1 MSFFSFQAMSL
12 KNKIFFSTLAV
23 IMVISVIIA
32 LLARWILISGLSSEL
47 ELRGVAVARSISE
60 RAGGH
65 LLDKDYPALL
75 SLLFEETRLRE
86 RQHMINYVFVTDREN
101 AVLAHTF
108 TRPFPDRL
116 RHVNPI
122 PVRAEKSVRL
132 LRINSSPAY
141 DIGVPVREGIYRIGS
156 VHVGLNKTHIDSL
169 VAKLRF
175 MFLGFISAVIV
186 IIFGI
191 SHRLAQ
197 YITSPVTKLIAISDE
212 LSKGNFDVPIHL
224 GPQQGGWDMSDCP
237 AFQDANVPCW
247 HFDDQVPG
255 RAQDG
260 EMHHGPLGKC
270 RECTFYRRRSGD
282 EVIQLADSYI
292 NMVWSIRLY
301 RRRLQESEGKY
312 RSLFNS
318 GPDPIFVVD
327 CSDYTILDANP
338 RSEEL
343 YNYSKKD
350 LVGLFFPDLC
360 PDSAREF
367 MDMFDEKTGQDGC
380 IYFPK
385 ILQYKRGRKPF
396 YVNIHACPI
405 SYRGR
410 RAVILAATD
419 ITEMMEKDAQL
430 IQASKMKTLGE
441 MSAGIAHELNQPLNA
456 IKMSSE
462 YLVMIAESGRRVG
475 EEKLLDLFGD
485 ISVQVD
491 RATEI
496 INNLRAFG
504 RKATLRREQIDINAP
519 IRGVLSILGKQFMLQ
534 DIDFRLELGESL
546 PLVVAHD
553 NRLQQVFF
561 NILTN
566 ARDAIR
572 ERQSKSGT
580 EFSGMIRIRT
590 TGGAGQVT
598 VSISDN
604 GSGIPFHV
612 RDKIFEPFFTTKE
625 SGQGMGLGLA
635 ICMGIIKDYKGSVEI
650 GDSSAGGTEFKIYFP
665 GTESGPGRT
674 VDDKGQQHGK
684 DSGYR

>member
-1 MSFFSFQAMSL
+1 MKIPEFQSMSL

-23 IMVISVIIA
+23 IMIISVIIA

-60 RAGGH
+60 RAGEH
-65 LLDKDYPALL
+65 LLDKDYPSLL

-86 RQHMINYVFVTDREN
+86 RQHMINYVFVTDRGGG
-101 AVLAHTF
+101 VLAHTF

-116 RHVNPI
+116 RLVNVI
-122 PVRAEKSVRL
+122 PAGDEKSVRL
-132 LRINSSPAY
+132 LRLDGRPAY
-141 DIGVPVREGIYRIGS
+141 DIAVPIREEIYRIGS

-212 LSKGNFDVPIHL
+212 LSKGNFDVSIDL
-224 GPQQGGWDMSDCP
+224 GPKEGGWDMSDCP

-247 HFDDQVPG
+247 HFDDLAG
-255 RAQDG
+255 RKSATSGAQ
-260 EMHHGPLGKC
+260 PVLGTC
-270 RECTFYRRRSGD
+270 RECSFYRKRSGD

-327 CSDYTILDANP
+327 CSDYVILDANP
-338 RSEEL
+338 RAEEL
-343 YNYSKKD
+343 YEYEKKD
-350 LVGLFFPDLC
+350 LVGMSFLDLSPDNTTEL
-360 PDSAREF
+360 
-367 MDMFDEKTGQDGC
+367 MDMFDEKTDQTGC

-385 ILQYKRGRKPF
+385 IIQYKNGQKPF
-396 YVNIHACPI
+396 YVNVHACPI
-405 SYRGR
+405 SYRGH

-456 IKMSSE
+456 IKMGSE
-462 YLVMIAESGRRVG
+462 YLAMIAESGSGASQEQLR
-475 EEKLLDLFGD
+475 ELLDD
-485 ISVQVD
+485 ISAQVD
-491 RATEI
+491 RATDI

-504 RKATLRREQIDINAP
+504 RKASLRRESLDINAP

-534 DIDFRLELGESL
+534 DIDFQMELGEHL
-546 PLVVAHD
+546 PPVLAHD

-566 ARDAIR
+566 AGDAVR
-572 ERQSKSGT
+572 ERKAQRPDSGP
-580 EFSGMIRIRT
+580 GLIGIRT
-590 TGGAGQVT
+590 SAERGAVT
-598 VSISDN
+598 VTISDN
-604 GSGIPFHV
+604 GTGIPAHV

-635 ICMGIIKDYKGSVEI
+635 ISMGIIRDYKGEVEI
-650 GDSSAGGTEFKIYFP
+650 ADSKTGGTEFLVRFP
-665 GTESGPGRT
+665 VAG
-674 VDDKGQQHGK
+674 
-684 DSGYR
+684 

>member
-1 MSFFSFQAMSL
+1 MNIPSFQAMSL

-23 IMVISVIIA
+23 IMIISVIIA

-60 RAGGH
+60 RAGEH

-75 SLLFEETRLRE
+75 GLLFEETRLRE
-86 RQHMINYVFVTDREN
+86 RQHMINYVFVTDRDN

-116 RHVNPI
+116 RRINLI
-122 PVRAEKSVRL
+122 PARAEKSVRL
-132 LRINSSPAY
+132 LRINGSPAY
-141 DIGVPVREGIYRIGS
+141 DIGVPIKEGIYRIGS

-212 LSKGNFDVPIHL
+212 LSKGNFDVSIDL
-224 GPQQGGWDMSDCP
+224 GPKQGGWDMSDCP

-247 HFDDQVPG
+247 HFDEQGSGTPQEKG
-255 RAQDG
+255 AQQA
-260 EMHHGPLGKC
+260 MLGKC
-270 RECTFYRRRSGD
+270 RECSFYRRRSGD

-318 GPDPIFVVD
+318 GPDPIFVVN

-343 YNYSKKD
+343 YDYSKSD
-350 LVGLFFPDLC
+350 LVGLSFLELC

-367 MDMFDEKTGQDGC
+367 VDMFDEETGQDGC

-385 ILQYKRGRKPF
+385 VLQYKRDRKPF

-405 SYRGR
+405 SYRGH

-462 YLVMIAESGRRVG
+462 YLAMIAESGPRKGDGRL
-475 EEKLLDLFGD
+475 EELLGD
-485 ISVQVD
+485 ISAQVD

-504 RKATLRREQIDINAP
+504 RKASLRRERIDINAP

-534 DIDFRLELGESL
+534 DVDFQLELEDNL
-546 PLVVAHD
+546 PPVLAHD

-572 ERQSKSGT
+572 ERQASAGPGESGR
-580 EFSGMIRIRT
+580 IVIRT
-590 TGGAGQVT
+590 FGKRSRVT

-604 GSGIPFHV
+604 GCGIPLHV

-625 SGQGMGLGLA
+625 SGHGMGLGLA
-635 ICMGIIKDYKGSVEI
+635 ICMGIIRDYKGDVEI
-650 GDSSAGGTEFKIYFP
+650 GDSSLGGTEFKIYFP
-665 GTESGPGRT
+665 AADAGSGKT
-674 VDDKGQQHGK
+674 VEDKG
-684 DSGYR
+684 